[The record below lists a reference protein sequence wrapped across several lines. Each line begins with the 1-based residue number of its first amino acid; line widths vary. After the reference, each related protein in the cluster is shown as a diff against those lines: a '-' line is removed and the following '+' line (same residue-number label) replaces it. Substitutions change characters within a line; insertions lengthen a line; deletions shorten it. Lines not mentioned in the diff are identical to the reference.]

1 MVPGAPPTIITPPQ
15 NQNIVAGQTAAFSV
29 TAGGPGPYRYQWR
42 FNGENL
48 SGATNS
54 ALTISDAQT
63 TSTGQYQVIVL
74 NNSGAAISGPAT
86 LTVRVPIAITFQP
99 ASISVR
105 PGTNAA
111 TYTNVTFV
119 VGTTFV
125 PNSYQWRF
133 NGTNIPGATKASLTV
148 TNVQVINGGQYSVVI
163 TDAIGLVTSQNAL
176 LTALINPAGL
186 EPVPALNLAVV
197 QGGSVTLAIRAEG
210 TLPMGYRWR
219 RGFTTLTNIVLSNYV
234 STITISNISMT
245 TTGIYSVILTN
256 AANPSPGL
264 NVTNAIVT
272 LLIDTDGDG
281 LPDQWEDANGLNKN
295 DPSDANLD
303 TDLDT
308 VSNRNEYRAG
318 TNPRDINSFLKV
330 DQFTVTNSA
339 TLRFF
344 AQSNTTYSVQY
355 TDALP
360 GTPWKKLAD
369 VLARATARIETVI
382 DSSSNTNRFYRLVTP
397 IQP

>member
-1 MVPGAPPTIITPPQ
+1 MAL
-15 NQNIVAGQTAAFSV
+15 V
-29 TAGGPGPYRYQWR
+29 T
-42 FNGENL
+42 L
-48 SGATNS
+48 
-54 ALTISDAQT
+54 
-63 TSTGQYQVIVL
+63 
-74 NNSGAAISGPAT
+74 
-86 LTVRVPIAITFQP
+86 
-99 ASISVR
+99 R
-105 PGTNAA
+105 PG
-111 TYTNVTFV
+111 
-119 VGTTFV
+119 
-125 PNSYQWRF
+125 
-133 NGTNIPGATKASLTV
+133 
-148 TNVQVINGGQYSVVI
+148 
-163 TDAIGLVTSQNAL
+163 
-176 LTALINPAGL
+176 
-186 EPVPALNLAVV
+186 
-197 QGGSVTLAIRAEG
+197 
-210 TLPMGYRWR
+210 
-219 RGFTTLTNIVLSNYV
+219 
-234 STITISNISMT
+234 
-245 TTGIYSVILTN
+245 
-256 AANPSPGL
+256 
-264 NVTNAIVT
+264 
-272 LLIDTDGDG
+272 
-281 LPDQWEDANGLNKN
+281 EDANGLNKN